1 MVIFMKE
8 KTLDLKERIISI
20 DALRGFA
27 MFLILATQIGGAPIF
42 KTFGDMIWHE
52 NWPSFFANQMSWANP
67 RVSFLNIAQSIFI
80 FIVGVVI
87 PFSLNNK
94 MKKMGRSK
102 TCLFILKRSVIL
114 YILGLMAGAVILN
127 LPETGKTVA
136 NFPVYNNV
144 LEYIAIAY
152 FVSSIIV
159 LSTSVRVQYIV
170 TAGLLLLFW
179 AIWLFIPA
187 PGFDGDIFSK
197 EMNIGQYIDKA
208 VMGEHASRYGT
219 KVLNTLN
226 NVSITMIGVLAGH
239 LIFSK
244 RSKQEKVR
252 RLFIAG
258 FAMIITGKIW
268 SLFFPVLR
276 DFNTSTFV
284 LVSVGA
290 AVILLA
296 SFYLIIDI
304 RGHSK
309 WAFFFI
315 VFGVNSIAIY
325 MMAHLFDFRLIGNV
339 VVGGVSSLFSENGE
353 SFIKAATAMLV
364 MWLIVYYMYL
374 KKTFI
379 KI

>member
-1 MVIFMKE
+1 MINRVPEF
-8 KTLDLKERIISI
+8 KERIVSI

-27 MFLILATQIGGAPIF
+27 MFLILGTQIGGAPIF

-52 NWPSFFANQMSWANP
+52 NWPAFFANQMSWANP
-67 RVSFLNIAQSIFI
+67 RVSFLNIAQSVFI

-87 PFSLNNK
+87 PHSLNNK

-102 TCLFILKRSVIL
+102 TYLNILKRSVIL

-127 LPETGKTVA
+127 LPETGKTLA

-152 FVSSIIV
+152 LVSSIIV
-159 LSTSVRVQYIV
+159 LNTSVRVQYIV
-170 TAGLLLLFW
+170 TAGLLLLYW

-187 PGFDGDIFSK
+187 PGWDGDIFSQ

-219 KVLNTLN
+219 KVLNTIN
-226 NVSITMIGVLAGH
+226 NISITMIGVLAGH

-252 RLFIAG
+252 RLLIAG
-258 FAMIITGKIW
+258 FAMIIAGKIW
-268 SLFFPVLR
+268 SLLFPIIR

-284 LVSVGA
+284 LVSVGF
-290 AVILLA
+290 AVFLLGL
-296 SFYLIIDI
+296 FYLIIDI
-304 RGHSK
+304 RGYSK

-339 VVGGVSSLFSENGE
+339 VVGGVSSLFSDNVEN
-353 SFIKAATAMLV
+353 FIKAATAMLV